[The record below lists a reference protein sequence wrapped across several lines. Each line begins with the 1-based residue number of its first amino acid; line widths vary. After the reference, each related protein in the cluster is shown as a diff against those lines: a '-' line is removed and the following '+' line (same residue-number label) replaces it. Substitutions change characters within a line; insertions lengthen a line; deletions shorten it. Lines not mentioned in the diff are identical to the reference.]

1 MKFRTPLFL
10 SALIIFMTPVCKAYT
25 TGDGICHSEGGA
37 YIYNLNLNGQS
48 IPADKNK
55 AGTEI
60 RDLETLSSSTSY
72 KAQCNCLTHY
82 STGFRQIYYTARSP
96 LSEDVV
102 KNGYTYFTLNN
113 NLSIATSILVLG
125 REYIPV
131 PFSAEPNVMSHSSY
145 CYAPGEEGSEPTLNT
160 GSQIKISFLINKPFI
175 GRVSVPGTIVAD
187 LYGGLDAAS
196 STSSTEKMAEI
207 KIAGD
212 IVVPQ
217 NCEIAPGQTLEIDFG
232 KIPAPEFS
240 ATKGTAVTSH
250 KVKKTIQVQ
259 CTGMLDENIV
269 YSTFHGAPVDADAT
283 MMKALWYTTSGIVR
297 SASTAAGWTW
307 IGAKTI
313 TAPKTIR
320 LPFPLRLQAQRGLS
334 QNLERLKR
342 TRRSRWKLNINH
354 PTAVYDSRCHFPPF
368 VPGLSLS
375 V

>member
-1 MKFRTPLFL
+1 M
-10 SALIIFMTPVCKAYT
+10 
-25 TGDGICHSEGGA
+25 
-37 YIYNLNLNGQS
+37 
-48 IPADKNK
+48 
-55 AGTEI
+55 
-60 RDLETLSSSTSY
+60 
-72 KAQCNCLTHY
+72 
-82 STGFRQIYYTARSP
+82 
-96 LSEDVV
+96 V

-125 REYIPV
+125 RDYIPV

-160 GSQIKISFLINKPFI
+160 GSKIKISFLINKPFI

-269 YSTFHGAPVDADAT
+269 YSTFHGDPVDADAT
-283 MMKALWYTTSGIVR
+283 MMKVNGNDDVGIV
-297 SASTAAGWTW
+297 
-307 IGAKTI
+307 
-313 TAPKTIR
+313 
-320 LPFPLRLQAQRGLS
+320 
-334 QNLERLKR
+334 
-342 TRRSRWKLNINH
+342 
-354 PTAVYDSRCHFPPF
+354 VYDKWDRQVSVNGGRMDMDRGENNNGAENNSLTFSAAPASATGAQPK
-368 VPGLSLS
+368 PGTFEAYATVTLEIEH
-375 V
+375 

>member
-60 RDLETLSSSTSY
+60 RDLETLSSSASY

-82 STGFRQIYYTARSP
+82 STGFRQIYYTARSS

-125 REYIPV
+125 RDYIPV

-160 GSQIKISFLINKPFI
+160 GSKIKISFLINKPFI

-187 LYGGLDAAS
+187 LYGG
-196 STSSTEKMAEI
+196 
-207 KIAGD
+207 
-212 IVVPQ
+212 
-217 NCEIAPGQTLEIDFG
+217 
-232 KIPAPEFS
+232 
-240 ATKGTAVTSH
+240 
-250 KVKKTIQVQ
+250 
-259 CTGMLDENIV
+259 
-269 YSTFHGAPVDADAT
+269 
-283 MMKALWYTTSGIVR
+283 
-297 SASTAAGWTW
+297 
-307 IGAKTI
+307 
-313 TAPKTIR
+313 
-320 LPFPLRLQAQRGLS
+320 
-334 QNLERLKR
+334 
-342 TRRSRWKLNINH
+342 
-354 PTAVYDSRCHFPPF
+354 
-368 VPGLSLS
+368 
-375 V
+375 

>member
-60 RDLETLSSSTSY
+60 RDLETLSSSASY

-82 STGFRQIYYTARSP
+82 STGFRHIYYTARSS

-160 GSQIKISFLINKPFI
+160 GSKIKISFLINKPFI

-269 YSTFHGAPVDADAT
+269 YSTFHGDPVDADAT
-283 MMKALWYTTSGIVR
+283 MMKVNGNDDVGIV
-297 SASTAAGWTW
+297 
-307 IGAKTI
+307 
-313 TAPKTIR
+313 
-320 LPFPLRLQAQRGLS
+320 
-334 QNLERLKR
+334 
-342 TRRSRWKLNINH
+342 
-354 PTAVYDSRCHFPPF
+354 VYDKWDRQVSVNGGRMDMDRGENNNGAENNSLTFSAAPASATGAQPK
-368 VPGLSLS
+368 PGTFEAYATVTLEIEH
-375 V
+375 